1 MKGINKVNFENEI
14 TVTINMSKK
23 DLISFFDINNYK
35 KVDNYIVDDIYYVP
49 NDVDLDVNPL
59 EVLKKCILIRSIDDK
74 KHYLMYK
81 YKEYDENENI
91 IKQGKSKVQVTSKDD
106 ASSFLKTIDYKELI
120 RIVDHVEVYEKDR
133 LQICVENVNDKYLF
147 VEIEENEKYNTIPK
161 MIYALDST
169 KIKYDKSNY
178 FVKKAKIIFEEKYRK
193 NGKNS

>member
-59 EVLKKCILIRSIDDK
+59 EVLKKCILVRSIDDK

-147 VEIEENEKYNTIPK
+147 VEIEENEEYNTIPK

-178 FVKKAKIIFEEKYRK
+178 FVKKAKIIFEEKYRE

>member
-1 MKGINKVNFENEI
+1 MNFENEI

-178 FVKKAKIIFEEKYRK
+178 FVKKAKIIFEEKYRE

>member
-1 MKGINKVNFENEI
+1 MNFENEI

>member
-1 MKGINKVNFENEI
+1 MNFENEI

-161 MIYALDST
+161 MIYALNST

-178 FVKKAKIIFEEKYRK
+178 FVKKAKIIFEEKYREK
-193 NGKNS
+193 GKNS

>member
-161 MIYALDST
+161 MIYALDSI

-178 FVKKAKIIFEEKYRK
+178 FVKKAKIIFEEKYRE

>member
-59 EVLKKCILIRSIDDK
+59 EVLKKCILVRSIDDK

-178 FVKKAKIIFEEKYRK
+178 FVKKAKIIFEEKYRE

>member
-1 MKGINKVNFENEI
+1 MNFENEI

-147 VEIEENEKYNTIPK
+147 VEIEENEKYNTISK

-178 FVKKAKIIFEEKYRK
+178 FVKKAKIIFEEKYRE

>member
-1 MKGINKVNFENEI
+1 MNFENEI

-133 LQICVENVNDKYLF
+133 LEICVENVNDKYLF
-147 VEIEENEKYNTIPK
+147 VEIEENEKYNTIQK

-178 FVKKAKIIFEEKYRK
+178 FVKKAKIIFEEKYRE

>member
-1 MKGINKVNFENEI
+1 MNFENEI

-106 ASSFLKTIDYKELI
+106 ASSF
-120 RIVDHVEVYEKDR
+120 
-133 LQICVENVNDKYLF
+133 
-147 VEIEENEKYNTIPK
+147 
-161 MIYALDST
+161 
-169 KIKYDKSNY
+169 
-178 FVKKAKIIFEEKYRK
+178 
-193 NGKNS
+193 

>member
-147 VEIEENEKYNTIPK
+147 VEIEENEKYNTISK

-178 FVKKAKIIFEEKYRK
+178 FVKKAKIIFEEKYRE

>member
-1 MKGINKVNFENEI
+1 MNFENEI

-147 VEIEENEKYNTIPK
+147 VEIEENEEYNTIKK

-178 FVKKAKIIFEEKYRK
+178 FVKKAKIIFEEKYRE

>member
-178 FVKKAKIIFEEKYRK
+178 FVKKAKIIFEEKYRE
-193 NGKNS
+193 NGKNG

>member
-1 MKGINKVNFENEI
+1 MKGINKLNFENEI

-59 EVLKKCILIRSIDDK
+59 EVLKKCILVRSIDDK

-178 FVKKAKIIFEEKYRK
+178 FVKKAKIIFEEKYRE

>member
-1 MKGINKVNFENEI
+1 MNFENEI

-161 MIYALDST
+161 MIYALYSI

-178 FVKKAKIIFEEKYRK
+178 FVKKAKIIFEEKYRE

>member
-178 FVKKAKIIFEEKYRK
+178 FVKKAKIIFEEKYRE

>member
-1 MKGINKVNFENEI
+1 MNFENEI

-161 MIYALDST
+161 MIYALDSI

-178 FVKKAKIIFEEKYRK
+178 FVKKAKIIFEEKYRE

>member
-1 MKGINKVNFENEI
+1 MNFENEI

-81 YKEYDENENI
+81 YKEYDDNENI

-161 MIYALDST
+161 MIYALDSI

-178 FVKKAKIIFEEKYRK
+178 FVKKAKIIFEEKYRE

>member
-1 MKGINKVNFENEI
+1 MNFENEI

-178 FVKKAKIIFEEKYRK
+178 FVKKAKIIFEEKYRE
-193 NGKNS
+193 NGKNG

>member
-1 MKGINKVNFENEI
+1 MNFENEI

-59 EVLKKCILIRSIDDK
+59 EVLKKCILVRSIDDK

-178 FVKKAKIIFEEKYRK
+178 FVKKAKIIFEEKYRE